1 MVEAPSEFGMMGP
14 MASSPVSMGGS
25 NSLGVRTGRRTSKS
39 VSGGRP
45 PLSTSASSHKALAYA
60 NPYSLEAG
68 PSTGGP
74 SGGSPSLGP
83 TRVRNGLKRR
93 ISTPNLVKGRS
104 LVPEEDDL
112 SEIDHGHG
120 ATTPISSGLQ
130 AAPKSSKVVETRA
143 RSTSTS
149 IVVPQTLATDP
160 ESTTFAEEPTI
171 VPLPP
176 QSSTA
181 LPTPPW
187 SGMYVT
193 PPSPPSTAAPREY
206 APDAPTQDTATS
218 LLSSAYDM
226 GETVFSRVIS
236 WVRPKRQRR
245 SRRRSHASDD
255 DSEKGLN
262 GSEDE
267 EEFDE
272 KDEGDSH
279 TRSSRV
285 WSLLPGSRTPDS
297 PSYFALPPTPPD
309 DRQFDQLGY
318 PGSLPTP
325 AISSQSLS
333 HGGPSKRQRR
343 ASRAAALKEAQAD
356 GWWMKLY
363 RVVSES
369 GNGKTAQVLR
379 ELGWTVALLVALFVV
394 SFLLVVY
401 AVMSMPVWVSSDTA
415 SSSTDPSTHLK
426 SMPTSTTD
434 RQLLSADIRSYMRS
448 SNAGWWHT
456 VGVLTY
462 VGCWKHA
469 WSVPGAVV
477 LNILVGSLFDTIPAL
492 GLLTLITATGSLGAY
507 MLSRPLTPLI
517 GVLFPKPLAMV
528 KAALAPDSV
537 PKPSNVASVPGETI
551 TPIRVSDDP
560 REPALG
566 SPEDRPNVWSRLLLM
581 RAMGFVPWSGMN
593 VACGVV
599 GVDWRIFWLTTAG
612 GSASWSYV
620 TASVGN
626 ILGSLAL
633 PTKGEDGTEIKG
645 ESLTSMLR
653 EPWLIAQLVG
663 LTVLTMLPVLLKRRV
678 RRSTGEDTDSDDD
691 SLSGPPTP
699 TSPQAH
705 SALGLDTGLP
715 SLSINTANL
724 DSGEEYPSEPASPL
738 AISLASFTPT
748 PHMFDLLSFGR
759 TAMRQGVRFVVGSA
773 RTAATSAQRILGRQ

>member
-1 MVEAPSEFGMMGP
+1 MSRDNAGGVMVETPSEFGIMGP
-14 MASSPVSMGGS
+14 LTSAPLSIGGS
-25 NSLGVRTGRRTSKS
+25 SSLGVRTGRRTSKS
-39 VSGGRP
+39 VSGARP
-45 PLSTSASSHKALAYA
+45 PLSTSASSHRTLGYA
-60 NPYSLEAG
+60 NPYAPEAG
-68 PSTGGP
+68 PSTSGP
-74 SGGSPSLGP
+74 SGGSPNLGP

-104 LVPEEDDL
+104 LVPEEDAG
-112 SEIDHGHG
+112 SEPDHGHG
-120 ATTPISSGLQ
+120 ATTPITAGLQ
-130 AAPKSSKVVETRA
+130 ATSKNSKVVETRA

-149 IVVPQTLATDP
+149 IVVPQTLTTEP
-160 ESTTFAEEPTI
+160 ESTTFAEDPTI
-171 VPLPP
+171 VTLPS
-176 QSSTA
+176 QSSSA

-193 PPSPPSTAAPREY
+193 PPSPPSTAGPREY
-206 APDAPTQDTATS
+206 EPDPIGEDVATG

-226 GETVFSRVIS
+226 GETVFTRVIS
-236 WVRPKRQRR
+236 WVRPKRRR

-255 DSEKGLN
+255 DSEKGFN

-272 KDEGDSH
+272 KDEGENRP
-279 TRSSRV
+279 RSSRV
-285 WSLLPGSRTPDS
+285 WNLLPGSRTPDS
-297 PSYFALPPTPPD
+297 PSYFTLPPTPPD
-309 DRQFDQLGY
+309 DRQYDNLGF
-318 PGSLPTP
+318 PASLPTP

-333 HGGPSKRQRR
+333 HGGSVRRQRR

-356 GWWMKLY
+356 GWWVKVY
-363 RVVSES
+363 RTVSVS
-369 GNGKTAQVLR
+369 GSGKTAQVLR
-379 ELGWTVALLVALFVV
+379 ELGWTVGLLALLFVV
-394 SFLLVVY
+394 SFLLVLY
-401 AVMSMPVWVSSDTA
+401 AVMSMPITQ
-415 SSSTDPSTHLK
+415 LK

-434 RQLLSADIRSYMRS
+434 LQLLSADIRAYMRS
-448 SNAGWWHT
+448 SNSGWWHT

-477 LNILVGSLFDTIPAL
+477 LNILVGSLFDTVPAL
-492 GLLTLITATGSLGAY
+492 GLLTLITASGSLGAY
-507 MLSRPLTPLI
+507 MLSRPLAPLI
-517 GVLFPKPLAMV
+517 GVLFPKPLALV
-528 KAALAPDSV
+528 RAALAPDSV
-537 PKPSNVASVPGETI
+537 PKPLNTARVRGETI

-566 SPEDRPNVWSRLLLM
+566 APEDRPNVWSRLLLM

-633 PTKGEDGTEIKG
+633 PTQGEDGAEIKG
-645 ESLTSMLR
+645 ESLTSLLR
-653 EPWLIAQLVG
+653 DPWLISKLVG
-663 LTVLTMLPVLLKRRV
+663 LTVLTMLPVLLKRRI
-678 RRSTGEDTDSDDD
+678 RRSPGEDTDSDDD
-691 SLSGPPTP
+691 SMSDPPTP

-705 SALGLDTGLP
+705 SVLGLETGIP
-715 SLSINTANL
+715 SLSINTTNL
-724 DSGEEYPSEPASPL
+724 DAGEEYPSEPASPL

-759 TAMRQGVRFVVGSA
+759 TAMRQGVRVVVGSA
-773 RTAATSAQRILGRQ
+773 RTAATSAQRLLGRR

>member
-1 MVEAPSEFGMMGP
+1 MVEAPSEFGVMGSIT
-14 MASSPVSMGGS
+14 SSPVSLGGS

-39 VSGGRP
+39 VSGARP
-45 PLSTSASSHKALAYA
+45 PLSTSASSHRTLAYS
-60 NPYSLEAG
+60 NPYAPEAG

-74 SGGSPSLGP
+74 SGGSPSPSLGP

-93 ISTPNLVKGRS
+93 ISTPNLFKGRS
-104 LVPEEDDL
+104 LVLDDEGGAEPDR
-112 SEIDHGHG
+112 SHG

-130 AAPKSSKVVETRA
+130 APSKVNKIVETRA

-149 IVVPQTLATDP
+149 IVVPQTFVAQAQSP
-160 ESTTFAEEPTI
+160 TTFAEEPTI
-171 VPLPP
+171 VTLPP

-193 PPSPPSTAAPREY
+193 PPSPPSSAAARVYE
-206 APDAPTQDTATS
+206 PDPPEQDSATD

-245 SRRRSHASDD
+245 SRRRSHGSDE

-262 GSEDE
+262 GSEGE
-267 EEFDE
+267 EELDE
-272 KDEGDSH
+272 KDGSEAP
-279 TRSSRV
+279 TRSGRV
-285 WSLLPGSRTPDS
+285 WNLIPGSRTPDS
-297 PSYFALPPTPPD
+297 PNYFALPPTPPD
-309 DRQFDQLGY
+309 DCPYDQMGCT
-318 PGSLPTP
+318 SLPTP

-333 HGGPSKRQRR
+333 HNGPTKRQRR
-343 ASRAAALKEAQAD
+343 ASRAAALKQAQAD
-356 GWWMKLY
+356 GWWVKVY
-363 RVVSES
+363 RTVSVS
-369 GNGKTAQVLR
+369 GSDKTAEVLR
-379 ELGWTVALLVALFVV
+379 ELGWTVGLLVLLFIV
-394 SFLLVVY
+394 SLLLAVY
-401 AVMSMPVWVSSDTA
+401 AFMSMPV
-415 SSSTDPSTHLK
+415 THLK
-426 SMPTSTTD
+426 SMPKSTTD
-434 RQLLSADIRSYMRS
+434 LQLLSADIRTYMKS
-448 SNAGWWHT
+448 SNSGWWHT

-477 LNILVGSLFDTIPAL
+477 LNILVGSLFDTVPAL
-492 GLLTLITATGSLGAY
+492 GLLTLITASGSLGAY
-507 MLSRPLTPLI
+507 MLSRPLAPLI
-517 GVLFPKPLAMV
+517 GVLFPKPLALV
-528 KAALAPDSV
+528 RAALAPDSV
-537 PKPSNVASVPGETI
+537 PHPSNVAGVRGETI
-551 TPIRVSDDP
+551 TPLRVSDDP
-560 REPALG
+560 REPPLG
-566 SPEDRPNVWSRLLLM
+566 APEDRPNVWSRLFLM

-633 PTKGEDGTEIKG
+633 PTQGEDGVEVQG
-645 ESLTSMLR
+645 ESLTSLLR
-653 EPWLIAQLVG
+653 DPWLIFKLVA
-663 LTVLTMLPVLLKRRV
+663 LTIVTILPVLLKRRI
-678 RRSTGEDTDSDDD
+678 RRNPVDDTDSDDD
-691 SLSGPPTP
+691 SLSDLPTRSLLQP
-699 TSPQAH
+699 H
-705 SALGLDTGLP
+705 SMLGLDTGPP

-738 AISLASFTPT
+738 AMSLASFTPT

-759 TAMRQGVRFVVGSA
+759 TAMRQGVRFVVGGT
-773 RTAATSAQRILGRQ
+773 RTVVTRAQRVLSDQ

>member
-1 MVEAPSEFGMMGP
+1 
-14 MASSPVSMGGS
+14 
-25 NSLGVRTGRRTSKS
+25 
-39 VSGGRP
+39 
-45 PLSTSASSHKALAYA
+45 
-60 NPYSLEAG
+60 
-68 PSTGGP
+68 
-74 SGGSPSLGP
+74 
-83 TRVRNGLKRR
+83 
-93 ISTPNLVKGRS
+93 
-104 LVPEEDDL
+104 
-112 SEIDHGHG
+112 
-120 ATTPISSGLQ
+120 
-130 AAPKSSKVVETRA
+130 
-143 RSTSTS
+143 
-149 IVVPQTLATDP
+149 
-160 ESTTFAEEPTI
+160 
-171 VPLPP
+171 
-176 QSSTA
+176 
-181 LPTPPW
+181 
-187 SGMYVT
+187 
-193 PPSPPSTAAPREY
+193 
-206 APDAPTQDTATS
+206 
-218 LLSSAYDM
+218 
-226 GETVFSRVIS
+226 
-236 WVRPKRQRR
+236 
-245 SRRRSHASDD
+245 
-255 DSEKGLN
+255 
-262 GSEDE
+262 
-267 EEFDE
+267 
-272 KDEGDSH
+272 
-279 TRSSRV
+279 V

-343 ASRAAALKEAQAD
+343 ASRAAALKQAQAD
-356 GWWMKLY
+356 GWWVKLY

-401 AVMSMPVWVSSDTA
+401 AVMSMPV
-415 SSSTDPSTHLK
+415 THLK

-434 RQLLSADIRSYMRS
+434 LQLLSADIRSYMRS

-456 VGVLTY
+456 VGVLIY

-477 LNILVGSLFDTIPAL
+477 LNILVGSLFDPIPAL
-492 GLLTLITATGSLGAY
+492 GLITLITATGSLGAY

-537 PKPSNVASVPGETI
+537 PKPSNVASVRGETV

-633 PTKGEDGTEIKG
+633 PTTGEDGTVIQG
-645 ESLTSMLR
+645 ESLTSLLR
-653 EPWLIAQLVG
+653 DPWLIAKLVG
-663 LTVLTMLPVLLKRRV
+663 LTLLTMLPVLLKRRV
-678 RRSTGEDTDSDDD
+678 RRPTGEDTDSDDD

-705 SALGLDTGLP
+705 SALGLDTGIP
-715 SLSINTANL
+715 SLSINTTNL

-748 PHMFDLLSFGR
+748 PHLFDLLSFGR